1 MPCVHGIY
9 ISSGSSRTTTTGR
22 NMLAC
27 KKIIIKKNVQLEKKK
42 KKKVKGLLKSY
53 IPKQSKCAN
62 TCRLEKSLQD
72 LEQLKPEERK
82 KL

>member
-27 KKIIIKKNVQLEKKK
+27 KKIIIKKNVQLEKK